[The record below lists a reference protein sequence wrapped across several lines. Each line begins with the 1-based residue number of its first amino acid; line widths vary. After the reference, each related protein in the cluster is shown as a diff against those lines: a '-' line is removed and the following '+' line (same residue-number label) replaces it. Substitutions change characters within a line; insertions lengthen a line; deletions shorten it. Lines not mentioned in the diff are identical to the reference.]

1 MNLRLDIS
9 EMDVTHIE
17 CDVKIQNNCWIKID
31 IQKVARYMCAE
42 SNETYL
48 EMELKPKSRGD
59 NLEVLNVEKSLS
71 IKSWKLWASPMA
83 QR

>member
-1 MNLRLDIS
+1 
-9 EMDVTHIE
+9 
-17 CDVKIQNNCWIKID
+17 
-31 IQKVARYMCAE
+31 MCAE

-71 IKSWKLWASPMA
+71 IKSWKLWASLVA